1 MKKTVSFF
9 RKMIY
14 TGSMSGL
21 YERLT
26 DISRAQLCPCRKGSS
41 MKQYLLEDVKAFT
54 THLFLQPTFD
64 RFFLREATFKTAAT
78 FSIDGSANADYF
90 DSDAQIYEHVRWE
103 AIRPLAFSIIKGN
116 RLPVGFQIVLYPD
129 EETLTELGGEQIL
142 EIASRRNVTRFYLNL
157 SYKNRLLTCTTGTSY
172 AEFTV
177 DKSAEEAWD
186 QAVRAL
192 LSRMQIAAT

>member
-1 MKKTVSFF
+1 
-9 RKMIY
+9 
-14 TGSMSGL
+14 
-21 YERLT
+21 
-26 DISRAQLCPCRKGSS
+26 
-41 MKQYLLEDVKAFT
+41 MKQFLLEDVKAFT

-142 EIASRRNVTRFYLNL
+142 EIASRRNVT
-157 SYKNRLLTCTTGTSY
+157 KNRLLTCTTGTSY